1 MAPEFDGKPFKSV
14 TQGAADLSEIPLLD
28 TGTKPDAEISSE
40 IATFLAFV
48 KTTLGDEISDVK
60 ASDRLTESAV
70 CLVAPE
76 HGPDRQFER
85 LLNAAGR
92 LDKAA
97 KPILEINPRHERV
110 AALAKLG
117 KEESAFKEDDWPVD
131 VRPEI
136 AFLGR
141 SNVGKSS
148 LINSLLATRGLART
162 SSTPGRTQSLNFF
175 LISERFWFVD
185 LPGFGYAKVPKN
197 IKSTWG
203 EMATSY
209 LAKRSQLVLSIQI
222 VDSRHEPTKLDLQLH
237 EWLQHNEKPLLTVA
251 TKSDKLSNNELRKN
265 LERIARALNDDSVVA
280 YSAKTGRGRDEIWR
294 AITNAIV

>member
-1 MAPEFDGKPFKSV
+1 MKV
-14 TQGAADLSEIPLLD
+14 TS
-28 TGTKPDAEISSE
+28 T
-40 IATFLAFV
+40 
-48 KTTLGDEISDVK
+48 
-60 ASDRLTESAV
+60 
-70 CLVAPE
+70 
-76 HGPDRQFER
+76 QFI
-85 LLNAAGR
+85 
-92 LDKAA
+92 K
-97 KPILEINPRHERV
+97 
-110 AALAKLG
+110 
-117 KEESAFKEDDWPVD
+117 SAFKEDDWPID
-131 VRPEI
+131 TRPEI

-265 LERIARALNDDSVVA
+265 LERIARMLNDDSVVA

-294 AITNAIV
+294 AITNAMI

>member
-1 MAPEFDGKPFKSV
+1 MKVTSTEFIK
-14 TQGAADLSEIPLLD
+14 
-28 TGTKPDAEISSE
+28 
-40 IATFLAFV
+40 
-48 KTTLGDEISDVK
+48 
-60 ASDRLTESAV
+60 
-70 CLVAPE
+70 
-76 HGPDRQFER
+76 
-85 LLNAAGR
+85 
-92 LDKAA
+92 
-97 KPILEINPRHERV
+97 
-110 AALAKLG
+110 
-117 KEESAFKEDDWPVD
+117 SAFKEDDWPID
-131 VRPEI
+131 TRPEI

-265 LERIARALNDDSVVA
+265 LERIARTLNDDSVVA

-294 AITNAIV
+294 AITNAMI